1 LAGLAAASVAEP
13 PSVGRRSIRL
23 VELPNVSVDCL
34 VRARHSVKPGETI
47 AGPAIIEQMDSTSL
61 VLRGQVAV
69 ADPSGNLV
77 ISEIGS

>member
-1 LAGLAAASVAEP
+1 VSD
-13 PSVGRRSIRL
+13 RSIRL
-23 VELPNVSVDCL
+23 VEAPGVTVDCL

-69 ADPSGNLV
+69 ADSSGNLV
-77 ISEIGS
+77 ISEMGS